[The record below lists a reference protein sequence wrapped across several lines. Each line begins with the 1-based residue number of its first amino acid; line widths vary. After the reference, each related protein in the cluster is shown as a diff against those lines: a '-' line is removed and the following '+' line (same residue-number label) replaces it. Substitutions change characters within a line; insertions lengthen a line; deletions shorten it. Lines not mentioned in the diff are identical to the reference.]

1 MKISIVLPIYNVE
14 PYLERSLD
22 SLINQTLS
30 DIEII
35 CVNDASPD
43 NSAKILDKYAKKDA
57 RIKVITLAQNSGAAV
72 ARQSGVNIA
81 TGEFI
86 GFVDPDDYV
95 DLDFFEKL
103 YDLAKQE
110 DADIAK
116 GAVIT
121 VDLNGHETITSD
133 DLNNQIRQN
142 KFCFFGQNL
151 WDAIYRTD
159 MVREHNIH
167 FEIDIFC
174 FGLQATFYANKIAV
188 RDDAFYKYVRRE
200 DSCDSNIFS
209 VHKWKHWN
217 VRGAKYYM
225 TLLNKLDYSPSD
237 YVNIVSDFVF
247 PLYFWGYDRLVK
259 SDRRQHTADMANY
272 LIEFG
277 TLLKYKDLFARKFAE
292 YNNAILCA
300 KHRNLSWLL
309 RCRHIKPKFLR
320 KKLIKIFQ

>member
-1 MKISIVLPIYNVE
+1 MKISVVLPVYNVE
-14 PYLERSLD
+14 PYLARSLD
-22 SLINQTLS
+22 SLISQTLT

-43 NSAKILDKYAKKDA
+43 NSARILDEYVKKDS
-57 RIKVITLAQNSGAAV
+57 RIKVITLVQNSGAAV
-72 ARQSGVNIA
+72 ARQAGLDLA
-81 TGEFI
+81 TGEYV

-103 YDLAKQE
+103 YELAKQQ

-121 VDLNGHETITSD
+121 VDLSGAELITSNT
-133 DLNNQIRQN
+133 LNNQIRQN
-142 KFCFFGQNL
+142 KFKFFGQNL
-151 WDAIYRTD
+151 WNAIYRMD
-159 MVREHNIH
+159 MVRAHNIH
-167 FEIDIFC
+167 FAIDIFC

-225 TLLNKLDYSPSD
+225 TLLNNLDYTPSD
-237 YVNIVSDFVF
+237 YVNIAADFVF
-247 PLYFWGYDRLVK
+247 PLYFWGYDRLIK
-259 SDRRQHTADMANY
+259 SDRKKHTADMANY

-277 TLLKYKDLFARKFAE
+277 NTLKHRDKFKRKLSEYRNAVLQGDKRKLMRLLKFRYKKS
-292 YNNAILCA
+292 
-300 KHRNLSWLL
+300 KLL
-309 RCRHIKPKFLR
+309 RKI
-320 KKLIKIFQ
+320 LIKIFK